1 MPVLP
6 DVESISVFSGVS
18 APRLSPSSIIDSA
31 ARSLTEPPG
40 LNHSAF
46 AYTSTLG
53 NSLSNMR
60 MRKSGVLPISLVI
73 SAARVVCAIFKR
85 IESRSAGEV
94 DQDGPS
100 HDIEACEG
108 VSDDRAPVHRSAL
121 GRQDVDD
128 RLPDQVA
135 RAEQRD
141 DRRAR
146 QHSIHEDRAGGP
158 PLEKLQRDRKSVV

>member
-6 DVESISVFSGVS
+6 EVESMIVFSCVS
-18 APRLSPSSIIDSA
+18 APRRSPSSIIHSA

-60 MRKSGVLPISLVI
+60 MRKSGVFPISLVI

-94 DQDGPS
+94 DQDGPAN
-100 HDIEACEG
+100 DVEACEG
-108 VSDDRAPVHRSAL
+108 VGDDRAPVHRFAL
-121 GRQDVDD
+121 RCPG
-128 RLPDQVA
+128 
-135 RAEQRD
+135 
-141 DRRAR
+141 
-146 QHSIHEDRAGGP
+146 
-158 PLEKLQRDRKSVV
+158 